1 MLDDRNF
8 RTDTATPFPRTE
20 YGISTTTEET
30 VETRKFPSLDEAGL
44 KKWCME
50 GYVDPNTG
58 RRVYGKDVLL
68 SCLFNKRGFWIE
80 LFEYAGGMS
89 DETVEAIGGRIPW
102 DRSGF
107 AYRIKK
113 A

>member
-1 MLDDRNF
+1 M
-8 RTDTATPFPRTE
+8 
-20 YGISTTTEET
+20 
-30 VETRKFPSLDEAGL
+30 
-44 KKWCME
+44 KKWCVD

-58 RRVYGKDVLL
+58 KRVYGKDVLL

-89 DETVEAIGGRIPW
+89 EETVEAVGGRIPW

-107 AYRIKK
+107 AYRIKR